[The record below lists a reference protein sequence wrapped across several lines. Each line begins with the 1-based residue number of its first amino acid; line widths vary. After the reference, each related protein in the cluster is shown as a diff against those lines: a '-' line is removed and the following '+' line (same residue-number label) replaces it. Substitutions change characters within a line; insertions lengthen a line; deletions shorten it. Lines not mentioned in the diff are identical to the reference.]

1 MLKLSHIAFIFA
13 LGLLI
18 SSCGSSESDKDK
30 NMGNDTTAI
39 KQDTGKL
46 NELTEFKYDMVIS
59 NIPIPFDILITLNK
73 SGVNYN
79 RSVLND
85 PGNLKKYSQN
95 DIKAVNLGIFG
106 GDLAYVITFEQFSEV
121 GGFLKSTKK
130 LADDL
135 GIPIAFDQHAL
146 SNYDKYKGNKDSLER
161 IVFNSYSAVDKTLKS
176 NERIG
181 LASLVVTGGW
191 IEGLYTSTK
200 TFNNA
205 AKSEKNKALYDKI
218 LNQKLHLDKL
228 VGLLQEFS
236 AGDKFFADLIS
247 DLNSL
252 KAVYDGL
259 SSKTELTQADVE
271 AISKKAE
278 EIRNKYANG

>member
-1 MLKLSHIAFIFA
+1 MSKLS
-13 LGLLI
+13 LLTGLSL
-18 SSCGSSESDKDK
+18 SLLLLTSCGGDKDQA
-30 NMGNDTTAI
+30 NNNTTDSNTVTPP
-39 KQDTGKL
+39 DTGKV

-79 RSVLND
+79 RSVLSD
-85 PGNLKKYSQN
+85 PANLKKYTQN
-95 DIKAVNLGIFG
+95 NIKAVNLGIYG

-135 GIPIAFDQHAL
+135 GIPIAFDQRAL
-146 SNYDKYKGNKDSLER
+146 SNYDKYKDNKDSLER

-200 TFNNA
+200 TLNNA
-205 AKSEKNKALYDKI
+205 PKSEKNKALYDKI
-218 LNQKLHLDKL
+218 LNQKVHLDKL
-228 VGLLQEFS
+228 IGLLQEFS
-236 AGDKFFADLIS
+236 AGDKFYADLIT

-259 SSKTELTQADVE
+259 PSKTELTQADVE
-271 AISKKAE
+271 LISKKTD
-278 EIRNKYANG
+278 EIRNKYVNG

>member
-1 MLKLSHIAFIFA
+1 MTNLSRFSLALAAAVLFA
-13 LGLLI
+13 
-18 SSCGSSESDKDK
+18 SCGSRDTDKDK
-30 NMGNDTTAI
+30 TITNDTTTTV
-39 KQDTGKL
+39 QDTGKL
-46 NELTEFKYDMVIS
+46 DELTEFKYDMVIS

-79 RSVLND
+79 RSILND
-85 PGNLKKYSQN
+85 PSNLSKYAQN
-95 DIKAVNLGIFG
+95 DSKAVNLGIYG
-106 GDLAYVITFEQFSEV
+106 GDIAYVITFEQFSEV
-121 GGFLKSTKK
+121 GGFLKSAKK

-135 GIPIAFDQHAL
+135 GIPIAFDQRAL
-146 SNYDKYKGNKDSLER
+146 SNYDKYKNNKDSLER

-191 IEGLYTSTK
+191 IEGLYTSTR
-200 TFNNA
+200 TLNNA
-205 AKSEKNKALYDKI
+205 PKSDKNKAIYDKI
-218 LNQKLHLDKL
+218 LNQKVHLEKL

-236 AGDKFFADLIS
+236 AGDQFYAGLIT

-252 KAVYDGL
+252 KAVYDGFP
-259 SSKTELTQADVE
+259 SKTELSQADVE
-271 AISKKAE
+271 AIGKKID

>member
-1 MLKLSHIAFIFA
+1 MSKLSCILGISLSVLVFA
-13 LGLLI
+13 
-18 SSCGSSESDKDK
+18 SCGGGDTDPDTHT
-30 NMGNDTTAI
+30 NDTGSTAPP
-39 KQDTGKL
+39 DTG
-46 NELTEFKYDMVIS
+46 NVSELTEFKYDMVIS

-79 RSVLND
+79 RSILND
-85 PGNLKKYSQN
+85 PGNLNKYTQN
-95 DIKAVNLGIFG
+95 NIKAVNLGIYG

-135 GIPIAFDQHAL
+135 GIPIAFDQRAL
-146 SNYDKYKGNKDSLER
+146 ANYDKYKNNKDSLER

-200 TFNNA
+200 TLNNGP
-205 AKSEKNKALYDKI
+205 KSDKNKALYEKI
-218 LNQKLHLDKL
+218 MNQRVHLDKL

-236 AGDKFFADLIS
+236 AGDKFYADLIA
-247 DLNSL
+247 DLNAL
-252 KAVYDGL
+252 KAVYEAFP
-259 SSKTELTQADVE
+259 SKTEMSQADLE
-271 AISKKAE
+271 AVSKKID